1 MSGFTFCLLFVLLS
15 CKACSYCP
23 GAEGHGL
30 LLRSQWVLDLRSG
43 IKEPSSKQE
52 RRGRGGGPP
61 VGWRASARIVSSV
74 QVAVRFSLS
83 GDGILG
89 AGSCGGVPVL
99 FSRNSGLVSVTS
111 RENASMLAE
120 DLEDSL
126 ASSVAG
132 PSNEVMW
139 FYVILK
145 FDQSISPQRFKSQ
158 RFL

>member
-1 MSGFTFCLLFVLLS
+1 MVLPFAYSSCCCLARLVRTVLEP
-15 CKACSYCP
+15 KDTACCC
-23 GAEGHGL
+23 
-30 LLRSQWVLDLRSG
+30 DRSG
-43 IKEPSSKQE
+43 SLTFALGLKSRVQS
-52 RRGRGGGPP
+52 RSDAGGEGAP